1 METTDVG
8 TLNRQL
14 AQKLLDEA
22 KSNPLSLYTGKFV
35 GIANG
40 QVVAVAEDW
49 DDLAR
54 RLDRAEPDPQ
64 KTFGVEIG
72 RDYSQVHMI
81 WGLR

>member
-1 METTDVG
+1 METTDIC

-22 KSNPLSLYTGKFV
+22 KNNPLSPYTGKFV

-40 QVVAVAEDW
+40 QVVAVADDW

-54 RLDRAEPDPQ
+54 RLDHAEPDPK
-64 KTFGVEIG
+64 KTFGIEMG

-81 WGLR
+81 WEVR